1 MYNTSQDPVWFGEL
15 RTPRGNTVLVHDK
28 QFPEAS
34 QGRVYFYNT
43 TRDAIIEYA
52 EDIVSAN
59 LHDLDGAELEAA
71 QAEYGLAWQ
80 AAREAFMQKHEGW
93 VEATQS
99 KPVAKKAKPV
109 VEEPVA
115 QDSDEPELEVDSID
129 DDFDDSWSNDDD

>member
-15 RTPRGNTVLVHDK
+15 RTPRGNTILVHDK

-59 LHDLDGAELEAA
+59 LHDLDDAQLKAA
-71 QAEYGLAWQ
+71 QAEYGSAWQ
-80 AAREAFMQKHEGW
+80 AARDDFMQKHDGW

-99 KPVAKKAKPV
+99 KPAPKKAKPV
-109 VEEPVA
+109 DEPVDD
-115 QDSDEPELEVDSID
+115 DSDDAELEVDSMD
-129 DDFDDSWSNDDD
+129 DDFEDSWSSDDD